1 MHPYIL
7 KKAESQKEPIQDGA
21 LLLADIVIDPSTWS
35 CEEYIKLLTVYGRG
49 IWHFLHWMTRKG
61 FLPSIP
67 PLRKGR
73 KGIRNRVMYMARSNP
88 ELAAYAGDPNVD
100 VRTSVSFS
108 IPPDHPIM
116 EFLAR
121 DSAERVRQYVA
132 ERVPVESQAFR
143 ILQQDFSADVRWV
156 TGGRLPPVLG
166 DTLTYD
172 YLFRVGLPMYILKWF
187 RKEYPAGVP
196 LTRLDWESGFCELF
210 DDTSPCA
217 EKDMF
222 DDWLIV
228 SNIRSGSQ
236 IKAQHS
242 QWQDQELWSR

>member
-7 KKAESQKEPIQDGA
+7 KKAERQKENIQDGA

-35 CEEYIKLLTVYGRG
+35 CDKYLKLLTTYGRG
-49 IWHFLHWMTRKG
+49 IWHFLHWMTRKH
-61 FLPSIP
+61 FIPSIP

-73 KGIRNRVMYMARSNP
+73 KGIVNRVMYMARSNP
-88 ELAAYAGDPNVD
+88 ELAVYAGDPNVD
-100 VRTSVSFS
+100 VRIWVAMT

-132 ERVPVESQAFR
+132 ERVPVESKAFQ

-172 YLFRVGLPMYILKWF
+172 YLFQVGLPMYVLTWF
-187 RKEYPAGVP
+187 RKEYPAGIP
-196 LTRLDWESGFCELF
+196 LRYLAWDSDFVGLYDVMSHNRPKAELA
-210 DDTSPCA
+210 S
-217 EKDMF
+217 
-222 DDWLIV
+222 WLM
-228 SNIRSGSQ
+228 GSK
-236 IKAQHS
+236 IWSKVKAQHS
-242 QWQDQELWSR
+242 P